1 GFIRWEHGGKH
12 SPGGALRSWTLCEPI
27 GSLEQVAD
35 SCFRTLTTMDE
46 EQVVRLEGNA
56 ASAIEGSKN
65 ISMKEIRGLGDRL
78 SQLEQLSLEAKRIV
92 KEQSDLA
99 YAFLQ
104 NQQRALNLKDPSI
117 LPDLCDSHRQQ
128 LIVMSENY
136 KRVVS
141 IRDRCTNAKNEL
153 SSNLLTRLKWI
164 VFIQNKIADAAQE
177 IVINFES
184 LRRLYKKLEVMEQ
197 LHLAPSMFL
206 TTAVEVVRRKAFS
219 NGYLK
224 QTDELSHKFDK
235 IYSEEIGL
243 RHSFTSKLK
252 KHFIYRMRP
261 KSFDEEL
268 PDITLED
275 IEELRKK
282 LPDLASY
289 LQLPEEKALDH
300 LLNRSLNNE
309 CFTEQDGRTQNSLQ
323 TMALR
328 LPEGSLP
335 LPAGSKNDIHPR
347 PLILT
352 PSQLRILPHHHLRIK
367 AVVPPTKDKPSSDG
381 SSLKTPPL
389 LQSSTTTTSQPPL
402 CRLRRELQDIRE
414 DADVLKGLREQILGQ
429 LGRVFEPMNADLTR
443 LRSELEALSNKGDGE
458 LEDLRIEK
466 EEELKVSVRK
476 MVLEHELEMDN
487 LKVELSNKQEKALID
502 AAVQSTETS
511 DQQLSLKSEEIT
523 QLKSNLS
530 DLEAQ
535 RDDLLAEKERIVS
548 ILESGFIQREKLSI
562 KTREEELRAL
572 FDSELIEAKEALTQ
586 ELEEG
591 FASKAAAASEGF
603 KANLARMEA
612 DKEASG
618 GLAWRLRGNPGSRGR
633 ARRYK
638 LKFKIM
644 QASGAMERSPSASE
658 SELSMEVR
666 QAIFSVDLY

>member
-1 GFIRWEHGGKH
+1 MNPLPFDNKGG
-12 SPGGALRSWTLCEPI
+12 
-27 GSLEQVAD
+27 
-35 SCFRTLTTMDE
+35 
-46 EQVVRLEGNA
+46 
-56 ASAIEGSKN
+56 
-65 ISMKEIRGLGDRL
+65 L
-78 SQLEQLSLEAKRIV
+78 SSSSSGV
-92 KEQSDLA
+92 KERHPPKTPHSNSFTTT
-99 YAFLQ
+99 Y
-104 NQQRALNLKDPSI
+104 S
-117 LPDLCDSHRQQ
+117 ST
-128 LIVMSENY
+128 S
-136 KRVVS
+136 S
-141 IRDRCTNAKNEL
+141 
-153 SSNLLTRLKWI
+153 SSNQSSSAT
-164 VFIQNKIADAAQE
+164 NKRQT
-177 IVINFES
+177 VI
-184 LRRLYKKLEVMEQ
+184 
-197 LHLAPSMFL
+197 
-206 TTAVEVVRRKAFS
+206 TTISDSSGVE
-219 NGYLK
+219 
-224 QTDELSHKFDK
+224 
-235 IYSEEIGL
+235 
-243 RHSFTSKLK
+243 
-252 KHFIYRMRP
+252 P
-261 KSFDEEL
+261 
-268 PDITLED
+268 
-275 IEELRKK
+275 
-282 LPDLASY
+282 
-289 LQLPEEKALDH
+289 
-300 LLNRSLNNE
+300 
-309 CFTEQDGRTQNSLQ
+309 NS
-323 TMALR
+323 
-328 LPEGSLP
+328 S
-335 LPAGSKNDIHPR
+335 
-347 PLILT
+347 
-352 PSQLRILPHHHLRIK
+352 
-367 AVVPPTKDKPSSDG
+367 SSDG

-414 DADVLKGLREQILGQ
+414 DVKSSLGSFEADVLKGLREQILGQ

-612 DKEASG
+612 DKEAE
-618 GLAWRLRGNPGSRGR
+618 WR
-633 ARRYK
+633 ARLETERK
-638 LKFKIM
+638 SWLERKSKEIQAEVERANIIAKKEIDVLRSRFKIM

-658 SELSMEVR
+658 SELSMESPRPELLEQIRSSMAREHEKNLLAERKKWEERLSQISAEHKSQLDDLIAEKQVSFNEVLNSVVEEKDGTIKSLR
-666 QAIFSVDLY
+666 QELKDLKSTQQQQSEEEEMSKSRLFLLECGADQKSGDESEDDLSRLKKENQRLKELMSKRMSENFSCGKINVSSADIGDCVMVLWDSESEHYIIYNEKSHCIFLHSDSIPTLGLSPSNRFTTGIIVDGEYCVTRRANNRFKLPSGTRFRRVKCKPMEIRRRRNSSRCSSLSESNPPADNNPE